1 MSKVQIFLEG
11 RKNLKK
17 TPTLFWCFWLLS
29 KRNGAFFFK
38 FCGLLTISELF
49 EGSFE
54 DIFSST
60 WRMIY
65 FFSLVLIFNNQIFFT
80 LSFLQCWLLLY
91 ALLWKKKNLVI
102 IARFFPDL
110 NLKKINERLLFDIIF
125 LLIVIFFICLSIFLE
140 FSIRL
145 FLDDNNSVNFKDL
158 SAHNLVIIL
167 EVTSWTSLEKLTGL
181 VNF

>member
-1 MSKVQIFLEG
+1 MKTSKFMSKVQIFLEV

-91 ALLWKKKNLVI
+91 ALLWKKNNLVI

-110 NLKKINERLLFDIIF
+110 NLKLKSMKGCCLILYFCLL
-125 LLIVIFFICLSIFLE
+125 
-140 FSIRL
+140 
-145 FLDDNNSVNFKDL
+145 
-158 SAHNLVIIL
+158 
-167 EVTSWTSLEKLTGL
+167 
-181 VNF
+181 